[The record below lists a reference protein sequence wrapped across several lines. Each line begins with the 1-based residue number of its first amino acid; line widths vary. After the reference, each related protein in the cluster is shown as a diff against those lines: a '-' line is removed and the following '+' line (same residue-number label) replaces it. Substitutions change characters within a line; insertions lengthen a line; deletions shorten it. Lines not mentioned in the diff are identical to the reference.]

1 MEVEVTFYGTLVQPA
16 GGRKQTVRVPG
27 DPPTVADL
35 RAAIARALPAVAPQ
49 LHHAAVG
56 MGPELFP
63 DEAILRPDEEISI
76 LPPVS
81 GG

>member
-16 GGRKQTVRVPG
+16 GGRKQTVRVLG

-63 DEAILRPDEEISI
+63 DEAILRPAEEISI